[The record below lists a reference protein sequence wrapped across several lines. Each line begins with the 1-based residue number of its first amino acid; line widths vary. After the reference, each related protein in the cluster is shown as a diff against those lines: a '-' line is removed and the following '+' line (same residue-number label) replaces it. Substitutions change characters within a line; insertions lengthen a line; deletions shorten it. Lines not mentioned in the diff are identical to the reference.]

1 MLMIYK
7 LNLFS
12 CSLHNL
18 SHDCCHV
25 FVSDSSPNFNK
36 PQVEA
41 AVTESR
47 LSHDSNG
54 EPLQ

>member
-1 MLMIYK
+1 MLMTCK

-18 SHDCCHV
+18 SRDCCYI
-25 FVSDSSPNFNK
+25 FVSDSSPDFNK

-41 AVTESR
+41 AVIESR
-47 LSHDSNG
+47 LSHDANG